1 MFSIQQELECYAA
14 CITDSTFLPLIWIL
28 ILFAS
33 LLFAIYFL
41 TKTPIIRIASFTAAQ
56 FAIISSIAATAS
68 AMQCSQMLTL
78 EIYVLYVLLSSAL
91 ILLLPRIYYR
101 VLIKRYRARQIAD
114 IMDWPQD
121 FVNTLIEGAKVYY
134 YDSAIP
140 RAFASG
146 KVIFVSMGM
155 LEMMDEIELKAILAH
170 EIWHLRHNSKTPIL
184 KQLSLMTFT
193 KNRSEHELELLADF
207 FAGEIAGKDSVESAR
222 AKLN

>member
-1 MFSIQQELECYAA
+1 
-14 CITDSTFLPLIWIL
+14 
-28 ILFAS
+28 
-33 LLFAIYFL
+33 
-41 TKTPIIRIASFTAAQ
+41 
-56 FAIISSIAATAS
+56 
-68 AMQCSQMLTL
+68 
-78 EIYVLYVLLSSAL
+78 
-91 ILLLPRIYYR
+91 
-101 VLIKRYRARQIAD
+101 
-114 IMDWPQD
+114 MDWPQD

-193 KNRSEHELELLADF
+193 KNRSEHELELLADL